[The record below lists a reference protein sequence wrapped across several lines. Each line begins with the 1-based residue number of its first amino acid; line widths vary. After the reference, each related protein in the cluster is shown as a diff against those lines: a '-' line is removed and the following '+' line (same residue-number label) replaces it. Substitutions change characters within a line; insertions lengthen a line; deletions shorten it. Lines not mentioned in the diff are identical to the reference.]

1 MFKYYVNSL
10 RDEVKEEFQTMGSF
24 MGKGEF
30 IGPKNGKKIKEVKL
44 ITDSE
49 RSVKEILIELSELNN
64 AGLITD
70 EEYQQKRNEILKR
83 I

>member
-1 MFKYYVNSL
+1 MMKYYVNSL
-10 RDEVKEEFQTMGSF
+10 RDEVVEQFQNMDVF
-24 MGKGEF
+24 MGKGEYV
-30 IGPKNGKKIKEVKL
+30 GPKHKKSKVKKAAS
-44 ITDSE
+44 DSE
-49 RSVKEILIELSELNN
+49 RSVKEILIELSDLNN